1 MYAKRKIKYTY
12 ICEHCGHRNENFY
25 HISEHTANT
34 NTEFRGGYRIT
45 TTYSYEYKRDILTRL
60 LPKPDLGKVSN
71 QHKKVNYSQF
81 DSKCSNCKKRQ
92 SWSTQIVYNILFVI
106 IAISI
111 LLIVLLATIYG
122 GVVDDTIPQII
133 TLGALLLIIVL
144 LLFMTEGVIGKLA
157 AKRIKDERS
166 IPEIVEVGEIEYSD

>member
-25 HISEHTANT
+25 HISEHIVNT

-92 SWSTQIVYNILFVI
+92 SWSTKMFYNISFVI
-106 IAISI
+106 LAISI
-111 LLIVLLATIYG
+111 LLIVLVFTING
-122 GVVDDTIPQII
+122 EVVDDAIRAI
-133 TLGALLLIIVL
+133 TFFGAMLSMIVSSF
-144 LLFMTEGVIGKLA
+144 FMAEGLIGKLV

-166 IPEIVEVGEIEYSD
+166 IPEIVEVGEIDFSD